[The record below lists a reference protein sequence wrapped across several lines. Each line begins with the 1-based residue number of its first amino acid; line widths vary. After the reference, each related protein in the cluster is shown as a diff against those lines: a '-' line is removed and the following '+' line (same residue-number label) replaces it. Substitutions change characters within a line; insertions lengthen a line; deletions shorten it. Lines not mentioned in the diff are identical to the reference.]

1 MDPIRILEAFVS
13 ALLVA
18 GLYATMSYGLA
29 LIYGVM
35 KIINLANAGAMML
48 GAFLTLVLWQATGLD
63 PLILVFVVAPV
74 FFVFGALLEVALVR
88 RVSSA
93 APIVS
98 LLLLF
103 GTWLVMQASMSVV
116 FGGDVR
122 GVRPPYVNEVA
133 HIGDVTVPYNR
144 LFVFLAGLVILVA
157 LEFFLRQTFL
167 GRAIRALAQDR
178 EACALAGIDTRR
190 VSMIAFGLGTALA
203 GMAGCLLTLVFPFD
217 PSNPFGVLQLKSF
230 TIIVLG
236 GLESITGVAA
246 AAFLLALAE
255 NLTVTLSRPQLE
267 NLVSF
272 VVLVV
277 VLVVMPGG
285 LAALLRRRR
294 LA

>member
-1 MDPIRILEAFVS
+1 VRLIEALVS

-18 GLYATMSYGLA
+18 GLYASSSYGLA

-35 KIINLANAGAMML
+35 KIINLANAGTMML
-48 GAFLTLVLWQATGLD
+48 GAFMTWVLWQWIGID
-63 PLILVFVVAPV
+63 PVISVILVAPTCFVL
-74 FFVFGALLEVALVR
+74 GALIEILLVR
-88 RVSSA
+88 RVSGQ

-103 GTWLVMQASMSVV
+103 GVWLVMESAAYLI
-116 FGGDVR
+116 FGGETR
-122 GVRPPYVNEVA
+122 GVVPAYSQA
-133 HIGDVTVPYNR
+133 TLDVGGVIVPVTR
-144 LFVFLAGLVILVA
+144 LVVFLASIVILVG
-157 LEFFLRQTFL
+157 LELFLRRSFL

-190 VSMIAFGLGTALA
+190 VGTLAFGLGTALA
-203 GMAGCLLTLVFPFD
+203 GTAGALLTLVFSFD
-217 PSNPFGVLQLKSF
+217 PDFGRVLQLKSF

-236 GLESITGVAA
+236 GLESIPGVAFA
-246 AAFLLALAE
+246 SFLLALAE
-255 NLTVTLSRPQLE
+255 NLTVTLSKPALE

>member
-1 MDPIRILEAFVS
+1 MRLVEALIS

-35 KIINLANAGAMML
+35 KIINLANAGVMML
-48 GAFLTLVLWQATGLD
+48 GAFTTFFLWQTFGLD
-63 PLILVFVVAPV
+63 PLVSVFLVAPLFFVV
-74 FFVFGALLEVALVR
+74 GALIEMLFVR
-88 RVSSA
+88 RVLNQK
-93 APIVS
+93 PVIS

-103 GTWLVMQASMSVV
+103 AILLVMQAGASL
-116 FGGDVR
+116 FLGGDVR
-122 GVRPPYVNEVA
+122 SVRPVYIQEVIR
-133 HIGDVTVPYNR
+133 IGEIVIAYNR
-144 LFVFLAGLVILVA
+144 LLVFVAGVVILVA
-157 LEFFLRQTFL
+157 LELFLRRTFL

-178 EACALAGIDTRR
+178 DACRLAGIDVRR

-203 GMAGCLLTLVFPFD
+203 AAAGCLLTAVFPFD
-217 PSNPFGVLQLKSF
+217 PVTPYGTLQLKAF

-236 GLESITGVAA
+236 GLESIPGVAA
-246 AAFLLALAE
+246 AAFVLAAAE
-255 NLTVTLSRPQLE
+255 NLTVTISKPQLE

-272 VVLVV
+272 VLLVV

-285 LAALLRRRR
+285 LAALIRRRR

>member
-1 MDPIRILEAFVS
+1 MRLVEALIS

-35 KIINLANAGAMML
+35 KIINLANAGTMML
-48 GAFLTLVLWQATGLD
+48 GAFTTFVLWQTFGVD
-63 PLILVFVVAPV
+63 PLLSVLIVAPI
-74 FFVFGALLEVALVR
+74 FFVLGVIIEAAFVR
-88 RVSSA
+88 RVAGS
-93 APIVS
+93 APIIS

-103 GTWLVMQASMSVV
+103 GVWLIMQSAASLQ

-122 GVRPPYVNEVA
+122 AVRPVYVQ
-133 HIGDVTVPYNR
+133 DVIRVGEITIAYTR
-144 LFVFLAGLVILVA
+144 LAVFLAGAIILVA
-157 LEFFLRQTFL
+157 LELFLRNSFL

-178 EACALAGIDTRR
+178 EACALSGIDTRR
-190 VSMIAFGLGTALA
+190 VSMVAFGLGTALA

-217 PSNPFGVLQLKSF
+217 PDFGRLFQLKSF

-236 GLESITGVAA
+236 GLESIPGIAVAS
-246 AAFLLALAE
+246 FVLALAE
-255 NLTVTLSRPQLE
+255 NLTVTLSKPALE

-272 VVLVV
+272 VLLVV

-285 LAALLRRRR
+285 LAALVRRRR

>member
-1 MDPIRILEAFVS
+1 MRLIEALVS
-13 ALLVA
+13 ALMVA
-18 GLYATMSYGLA
+18 GLYASASYGLA

-35 KIINLANAGAMML
+35 KIINLANAGTLML
-48 GAFLTLVLWQATGLD
+48 GAFTTWALWQWTGLD
-63 PLILVFVVAPV
+63 PIVSVVLVAPI
-74 FFVFGALLEVALVR
+74 FFGLGALIEVVLVR
-88 RVSSA
+88 RVSGQP
-93 APIVS
+93 PIVS

-103 GTWLVMQASMSVV
+103 GVWLIMQSIAYIV
-116 FGGDVR
+116 FGGDTR
-122 GVRPPYVNEVA
+122 GVVPAYVQATFNVGGVV
-133 HIGDVTVPYNR
+133 ISITR
-144 LFVFLAGLVILVA
+144 LAVFLAGIAILVA
-157 LEFFLRQTFL
+157 LELFLRRSFL

-178 EACALAGIDTRR
+178 DACALVGIDTQR

-203 GMAGCLLTLVFPFD
+203 GVAGSLLTLIFSFD
-217 PSNPFGVLQLKSF
+217 PDFGRVLQLKSF

-236 GLESITGVAA
+236 GLESILGVAFA
-246 AAFLLALAE
+246 SFVLALAE
-255 NLTVTLSRPQLE
+255 NLTVTLSKPALE

>member
-1 MDPIRILEAFVS
+1 MERVLEAFVS
-13 ALLVA
+13 AAMVA

-35 KIINLANAGAMML
+35 KIINLANAGAIMF
-48 GAFLTLVLWQATGLD
+48 GAFFTYVLWQTFGLD
-63 PLILVFVVAPV
+63 PLVLVFLVAPV
-74 FFVFGALLEVALVR
+74 FFIFGMVLEVVLVR
-88 RVSSA
+88 RVSAA

-103 GTWLVMQASMSVV
+103 GTWLVMQALASLQ

-122 GVRPPYVNEVA
+122 GVRPAYVDAVVHLGPITLA
-133 HIGDVTVPYNR
+133 WNR
-144 LFVFLAGLVILVA
+144 ILVFISGA
-157 LEFFLRQTFL
+157 IILVLLELFLRRTYL

-178 EACALAGIDTRR
+178 DACALSGIDTKR
-190 VSMIAFGLGTALA
+190 VSMIAFGIGTALA

-217 PSNPFGVLQLKSF
+217 PTNPFGVLQLKSF

-236 GLESITGVAA
+236 GLESITGVAVA
-246 AAFLLALAE
+246 SLLLALAE

-272 VVLVV
+272 IVLVV

>member
-1 MDPIRILEAFVS
+1 MRLVEALIS

-35 KIINLANAGAMML
+35 KIINLANAGTMML
-48 GAFLTLVLWQATGLD
+48 GAFTTFVLWQTFGVD
-63 PLILVFVVAPV
+63 PLLSVLIVAPI
-74 FFVFGALLEVALVR
+74 FFVLGVIIEAAFVR
-88 RVSSA
+88 RVAGS
-93 APIVS
+93 APIIS

-103 GTWLVMQASMSVV
+103 GVWLIMQSAASLQ

-122 GVRPPYVNEVA
+122 AVRPVYVQ
-133 HIGDVTVPYNR
+133 DVIRVGEITIAYTR
-144 LFVFLAGLVILVA
+144 LAVFLAGAIILVA
-157 LEFFLRQTFL
+157 LELFLRNSFL

-178 EACALAGIDTRR
+178 EACALSGIDTRR
-190 VSMIAFGLGTALA
+190 VSMVAFGLGTALA

-217 PSNPFGVLQLKSF
+217 PDFGRLFQLKSF

-236 GLESITGVAA
+236 GLESIPGIAVAS
-246 AAFLLALAE
+246 FVLALAE
-255 NLTVTLSRPQLE
+255 NLTVTLSKPALE

-272 VVLVV
+272 VLLVV

-285 LAALLRRRR
+285 LAALVRRR

>member
-1 MDPIRILEAFVS
+1 MRLLEALITAVM
-13 ALLVA
+13 VA

-48 GAFLTLVLWQATGLD
+48 GAFLTLVLWEQTGLD
-63 PLILVFVVAPV
+63 PLVLVIVVAPV
-74 FFVFGALLEVALVR
+74 FFVVGALMEVLLVR
-88 RVSSA
+88 RVSRA

-103 GTWLVMQASMSVV
+103 GVWLVMQALASLA

-122 GVRPPYVNEVA
+122 SVRPAYVDSVIHLGEVTLA
-133 HIGDVTVPYNR
+133 WNR
-144 LFVFLAGLVILVA
+144 LLLLVSGVVILVA
-157 LEFFLRQTFL
+157 LEVFLRGTFL
-167 GRAIRALAQDR
+167 GRAIPALAQDR
-178 EACALAGIDTRR
+178 DACALAGIDTAR
-190 VSMIAFGLGTALA
+190 VSMIAFGLGTAHA
-203 GMAGCLLTLVFPFD
+203 AAAGCLLTLAFPYD
-217 PSNPFGVLQLKSF
+217 PSNPFGNYQLKSF

-236 GLESITGVAA
+236 GLESITGVAVA
-246 AAFLLALAE
+246 SFILALAE
-255 NLTVTLSRPQLE
+255 NVTTTVYRSQVE

-285 LAALLRRRR
+285 LASILRRRR
-294 LA
+294 LT

>member
-1 MDPIRILEAFVS
+1 MRLIEALVS
-13 ALLVA
+13 ALMVA
-18 GLYATMSYGLA
+18 GLYASASYGLA

-35 KIINLANAGAMML
+35 KIINLANAGTLML
-48 GAFLTLVLWQATGLD
+48 GAFTTWALWQWTGLD
-63 PLILVFVVAPV
+63 PIVSVVLVAPL
-74 FFVFGALLEVALVR
+74 FFGLGALIEVVLVR
-88 RVSSA
+88 RVSGQP
-93 APIVS
+93 PIVS

-103 GTWLVMQASMSVV
+103 GVWLVMQSVAYIV
-116 FGGDVR
+116 FGGDTR
-122 GVRPPYVNEVA
+122 GVVPAYVQATFHVGEVV
-133 HIGDVTVPYNR
+133 ISITR
-144 LFVFLAGLVILVA
+144 LAVFLAGVAILVA
-157 LEFFLRQTFL
+157 LELFLRRSFL

-178 EACALAGIDTRR
+178 DACALVGIDTQR

-203 GMAGCLLTLVFPFD
+203 GVAGSLLTLIFSFD
-217 PSNPFGVLQLKSF
+217 PDFGRVLQLKSF

-236 GLESITGVAA
+236 GLESILGVAFA
-246 AAFLLALAE
+246 SFVLALAE
-255 NLTVTLSRPQLE
+255 NLTVTLSKPALE